1 MGHNVKTYKIKN
13 GVEYVLFEDMKRE
26 LFARRPGVKAEY
38 DALGPCAQTLYT
50 KPLKYLVDDG
60 GRLTKKGDV
69 DVELTLDVVES
80 LAGVDV
86 AVIMSGDSD
95 YRVLGQYAEKHG
107 VPTIFMGYKAN
118 MAWELRLGNHLFVE
132 HIRAWIERGN
142 ENPDLSAGA
151 ALVKSIVAKAI
162 EESSTP
168 KAGVDKTKP

>member
-132 HIRAWIERGN
+132 HIRAWIER
-142 ENPDLSAGA
+142 E
-151 ALVKSIVAKAI
+151 
-162 EESSTP
+162 
-168 KAGVDKTKP
+168 